1 MERAGLAPQLSG
13 GTLSP
18 KSPGLSQHPSYM
30 GEGRFPKG
38 RRAASERGVDHRQ
51 PEMIPV
57 PRRHLGPDHS
67 EPGEPQLPSRSTGG
81 GHRGHGRSLW
91 KTQLSGLLTPT
102 EMLQRCTR
110 GVNSLHNE
118 YLSLSR

>member
-1 MERAGLAPQLSG
+1 MGLAPQLSG

-18 KSPGLSQHPSYM
+18 MSPGLSQHPSYM
-30 GEGRFPKG
+30 REGRFPKG

-81 GHRGHGRSLW
+81 GGGGTHGRSLW

-102 EMLQRCTR
+102 EMLQGSTR